1 MDGSDLAAFCDHA
14 FCVCGCS
21 FYLAADR
28 AVYDGCDL
36 RDYFLKVAAFFG
48 DQRRIGCNS
57 ADDPHIVCLA
67 DVFYISSINEKSHK
81 QNPPQI
87 AVFHTGLYIYYSAIQ
102 HNVKHNIA
110 KKCVNLRKNKIM

>member
-1 MDGSDLAAFCDHA
+1 MFGWMAAISRPSAIMPSASVVVAFTSPLIGPSTMDVISEITSLKSRPSLAI
-14 FCVCGCS
+14 
-21 FYLAADR
+21 R
-28 AVYDGCDL
+28 DGL
-36 RDYFLKVAAFFG
+36 VVTPQMIPY
-48 DQRRIGCNS
+48 
-57 ADDPHIVCLA
+57 IVCLA

-110 KKCVNLRKNKIM
+110 KMR